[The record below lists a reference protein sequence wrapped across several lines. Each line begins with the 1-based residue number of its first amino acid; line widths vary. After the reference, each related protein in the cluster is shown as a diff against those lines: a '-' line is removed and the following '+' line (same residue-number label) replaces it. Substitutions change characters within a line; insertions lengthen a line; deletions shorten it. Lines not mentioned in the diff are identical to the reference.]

1 MATKN
6 TLAVVSRWSCLALV
20 GLLPAI
26 GSAQELKFGDQES
39 EPAIRLS
46 SRRPTKP
53 IFIQEVPPAAE
64 ASVLEEDPPK
74 EALGPIQT
82 RELSTEIRVVSTD
95 IAGVGMSFKPEGKTS
110 AAMAAETMLP
120 DGTARGASYKQVNWK
135 PSMVFHHPLY
145 FEEAML
151 ERHGHDRFGLLQP
164 LASGARFYT
173 TIALY
178 PYLQSLRKPSEC
190 VYALGNRRPGTCV
203 PKLRDSLPWDK
214 KAAATQV
221 IATGGLFW
229 AAPL

>member
-1 MATKN
+1 MKN
-6 TLAVVSRWSCLALV
+6 TLAVVSQWSCLALV
-20 GLLPAI
+20 WLLPAV
-26 GSAQELKFGDQES
+26 GSAQELKFGDEGS

-46 SRRPTKP
+46 VRRPAEP
-53 IFIQEVPPAAE
+53 ISSQEVPPTAE
-64 ASVLEEDPPK
+64 SPVLEKDSSK

-95 IAGVGMSFKPEGKTS
+95 ISGVGMSLKPEGETS
-110 AAMAAETMLP
+110 AAMATELMLP
-120 DGTARGASYKQVNWK
+120 DGTARGATFKQVNWK

-173 TIALY
+173 SIALY

-203 PKLRDSLPWDK
+203 PKLQDSLPWDK
-214 KAAATQV
+214 RAAATQL